1 LRKRLIAVSA
11 SLFMLG
17 IGALGSMGGTGI
29 SSAKAGDAGSPGNKG
44 LCNAY
49 AHNNQHAKE
58 HGQSFARLAETA
70 GDYDEDGDRDAA
82 DVTSYCAD
90 NVPAVGQPG

>member
-1 LRKRLIAVSA
+1 MRRVTAVFFSAAFAA
-11 SLFMLG
+11 SLAFAG
-17 IGALGSMGGTGI
+17 GSALHVAS
-29 SSAKAGDAGSPGNKG
+29 AGDSGSPGNKG

-49 AHNNQHAKE
+49 AHNSQQGKD

-70 GDYDEDGDRDAA
+70 GDYTGDGKRDAS

-90 NVPAVGQPG
+90 NVPPVGQPG